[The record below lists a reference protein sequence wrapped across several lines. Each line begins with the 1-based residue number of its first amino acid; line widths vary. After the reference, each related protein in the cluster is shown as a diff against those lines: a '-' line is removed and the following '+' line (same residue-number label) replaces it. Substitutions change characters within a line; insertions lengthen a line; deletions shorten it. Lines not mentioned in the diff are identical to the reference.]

1 MKNFSAEFIAKKSMN
16 YYESLSGD
24 FNFVVRDPDG
34 IPFSGGGGDVDIH
47 VTRVDGYVP
56 IAALKD
62 ALKLSKSY
70 PDTFTRFTFR
80 ADMAYVEDFSE
91 SLADL
96 EVLSISLVMSTFFDE
111 PEFFLEALVD
121 NIEESILE
129 FPLEIS
135 SNLHEDIFGDRNA

>member
-1 MKNFSAEFIAKKSMN
+1 MTTQIAEISG
-16 YYESLSGD
+16 GD
-24 FNFVVRDPDG
+24 FNFGVRDLEG
-34 IPFSGGGGDVDIH
+34 IPFNGGGGDVDIH

-56 IAALKD
+56 VAALRD

-70 PDTFTRFTFR
+70 PDTFTRFTFQ
-80 ADMAYVEDFSE
+80 AAMAYVEDFSG
-91 SLADL
+91 SLAEL

-135 SNLHEDIFGDRNA
+135 SNLYEDIFGDRNA

>member
-1 MKNFSAEFIAKKSMN
+1 MTNQIAEIAG
-16 YYESLSGD
+16 GD

-56 IAALKD
+56 VAALRD

-91 SLADL
+91 SLSEL

-121 NIEESILE
+121 NTEESILE
-129 FPLEIS
+129 FPLDIS
-135 SNLHEDIFGDRNA
+135 KHLYDDIFGAQNA

>member
-1 MKNFSAEFIAKKSMN
+1 MTTQIAEISG
-16 YYESLSGD
+16 GD

-34 IPFSGGGGDVDIH
+34 IPFRGGGGDVDIH

-56 IAALKD
+56 IVALKD

-80 ADMAYVEDFSE
+80 ANMAYEEFSE
-91 SLADL
+91 SLAAL
-96 EVLSISLVMSTFFDE
+96 EVLSISLVMSTFFGE

-129 FPLEIS
+129 FPLDIS
-135 SNLHEDIFGDRNA
+135 QHLYDDIFGD

>member
-1 MKNFSAEFIAKKSMN
+1 MTNQIAEIAG
-16 YYESLSGD
+16 GD

-47 VTRVDGYVP
+47 VTRVDGHVP

-80 ADMAYVEDFSE
+80 ANMAYAEDFSE
-91 SLADL
+91 SLAEL
-96 EVLSISLVMSTFFDE
+96 EVLSISLVMSTFFGE

-129 FPLEIS
+129 FPLDIS
-135 SNLHEDIFGDRNA
+135 KHLYDDIFGAQNA

>member
-1 MKNFSAEFIAKKSMN
+1 MTNQIAEIAG
-16 YYESLSGD
+16 GD

-34 IPFSGGGGDVDIH
+34 IPFSGGGGVDIH
-47 VTRVDGYVP
+47 VIRVDGYVP
-56 IAALKD
+56 VAALRD

-80 ADMAYVEDFSE
+80 ADTAYVEDFSE
-91 SLADL
+91 SLSEL

-121 NIEESILE
+121 NTEESILE
-129 FPLEIS
+129 FPLDIS
-135 SNLHEDIFGDRNA
+135 KHLYDDIFGAQNA

>member
-1 MKNFSAEFIAKKSMN
+1 MTTQIAEISG
-16 YYESLSGD
+16 GD
-24 FNFVVRDPDG
+24 FNFGVRDLEG
-34 IPFSGGGGDVDIH
+34 VPFSGGGGDVDIH

-56 IAALKD
+56 VAALRD

-91 SLADL
+91 SLAEL
-96 EVLSISLVMSTFFDE
+96 EVLSISLVMSTFFGE

-121 NIEESILE
+121 DFEESILE

>member
-1 MKNFSAEFIAKKSMN
+1 MTNQIAETAGGN
-16 YYESLSGD
+16 

-34 IPFSGGGGDVDIH
+34 IPFNGGGGDVDIH
-47 VTRVDGYVP
+47 VTRVDGHVP
-56 IAALKD
+56 IVALKD

-80 ADMAYVEDFSE
+80 ANMAYEDFSE
-91 SLADL
+91 SLAAL

>member
-1 MKNFSAEFIAKKSMN
+1 MTTQIAEISG
-16 YYESLSGD
+16 GD
-24 FNFVVRDPDG
+24 FNFVVRDLEG
-34 IPFSGGGGDVDIH
+34 VPFSGGGGDVDIH

-56 IAALKD
+56 VAALRD

-91 SLADL
+91 SLSEL
-96 EVLSISLVMSTFFDE
+96 EVLSISLVMSTFFSE

-129 FPLEIS
+129 FPLDIS
-135 SNLHEDIFGDRNA
+135 SNLHDDIFGARNA

>member
-1 MKNFSAEFIAKKSMN
+1 MTTQIAEISG
-16 YYESLSGD
+16 GD
-24 FNFVVRDPDG
+24 FNFGVRDLEG

-91 SLADL
+91 SLSEL

-121 NIEESILE
+121 NTEESILE
-129 FPLEIS
+129 FPLDIS
-135 SNLHEDIFGDRNA
+135 KHLYDDIFGAQNA

>member
-1 MKNFSAEFIAKKSMN
+1 MTNQIAEIAG
-16 YYESLSGD
+16 GD

-56 IAALKD
+56 VEALKD

-80 ADMAYVEDFSE
+80 ANMAYVEDFSE

-96 EVLSISLVMSTFFDE
+96 EVLSISLVMSTFFAG

-129 FPLEIS
+129 FPLDIS
-135 SNLHEDIFGDRNA
+135 KHLYDDVFGD

>member
-1 MKNFSAEFIAKKSMN
+1 MTNQVMEIAG
-16 YYESLSGD
+16 GD

-34 IPFSGGGGDVDIH
+34 IPFSGGGGDVGIH

-80 ADMAYVEDFSE
+80 ANMAYAENFSE
-91 SLADL
+91 SLSEL

-129 FPLEIS
+129 FPLDVSQHFYEV
-135 SNLHEDIFGDRNA
+135 IFGARNA

>member
-1 MKNFSAEFIAKKSMN
+1 MTNQIAEIAG
-16 YYESLSGD
+16 GD

-34 IPFSGGGGDVDIH
+34 IPFNGGGGDVDIH

-56 IAALKD
+56 VAALRD

-91 SLADL
+91 SLSEL
-96 EVLSISLVMSTFFDE
+96 EVLSISLVMSTFFDV

-121 NIEESILE
+121 NTEESILE
-129 FPLEIS
+129 FPLDIS
-135 SNLHEDIFGDRNA
+135 KHLYDDIFGAQNA

>member
-1 MKNFSAEFIAKKSMN
+1 MTTQIAEISG
-16 YYESLSGD
+16 GD
-24 FNFVVRDPDG
+24 FNFVVRDLEG

-56 IAALKD
+56 VAALRD

-91 SLADL
+91 SLAEL
-96 EVLSISLVMSTFFDE
+96 EVLSNSLVMSTFFDV

-121 NIEESILE
+121 NTEESILE
-129 FPLEIS
+129 FPLDIS
-135 SNLHEDIFGDRNA
+135 KHLYDDIFGAQNA

>member
-1 MKNFSAEFIAKKSMN
+1 MTTQIAEISG
-16 YYESLSGD
+16 GD
-24 FNFVVRDPDG
+24 FNFGVRDLEG

-47 VTRVDGYVP
+47 VIRVDGYVP
-56 IAALKD
+56 VAALRD

-80 ADMAYVEDFSE
+80 ANMAYAEDLSE
-91 SLADL
+91 SLSEL

-121 NIEESILE
+121 NTEESILE
-129 FPLEIS
+129 FPLDIS
-135 SNLHEDIFGDRNA
+135 KHLYNDIFGARNA

>member
-1 MKNFSAEFIAKKSMN
+1 MTNQIAEIAG
-16 YYESLSGD
+16 GD

-56 IAALKD
+56 VAALRD

-91 SLADL
+91 SLSEL

-129 FPLEIS
+129 FPLDIS
-135 SNLHEDIFGDRNA
+135 KHLYDDIFGAQNA

>member
-1 MKNFSAEFIAKKSMN
+1 MTNQIAEIAG
-16 YYESLSGD
+16 GD
-24 FNFVVRDPDG
+24 FNFVVMDPDG
-34 IPFSGGGGDVDIH
+34 IPFNGGGGDVDIH
-47 VTRVDGYVP
+47 VTRVDGHVP

-91 SLADL
+91 SLSEL
-96 EVLSISLVMSTFFDE
+96 EVLSISLVMSTFFAE

-129 FPLEIS
+129 FPLDIS
-135 SNLHEDIFGDRNA
+135 KHLYDDIFGDRNA

>member
-1 MKNFSAEFIAKKSMN
+1 MTNQIAKIAG
-16 YYESLSGD
+16 GD

-47 VTRVDGYVP
+47 ITRVDGYVP
-56 IAALKD
+56 VAALRD

-91 SLADL
+91 SLAEL
-96 EVLSISLVMSTFFDE
+96 EVLSISLVMATFFDE

-129 FPLEIS
+129 FPLDIS
-135 SNLHEDIFGDRNA
+135 KHLYDDIFGAQNA

>member
-1 MKNFSAEFIAKKSMN
+1 MTTQIAEISG
-16 YYESLSGD
+16 GD
-24 FNFVVRDPDG
+24 FNFVVRDLEG

-56 IAALKD
+56 VAALRD

-80 ADMAYVEDFSE
+80 ANMAYVEDFSE
-91 SLADL
+91 SLAEL
-96 EVLSISLVMSTFFDE
+96 EVLSISLVMSTFFGE

-121 NIEESILE
+121 NTEESILE
-129 FPLEIS
+129 FPLDIS
-135 SNLHEDIFGDRNA
+135 KHLYDDIFGAQNA

>member
-1 MKNFSAEFIAKKSMN
+1 MINQIAKIAG
-16 YYESLSGD
+16 GD

-34 IPFSGGGGDVDIH
+34 IPFNGGGGDVDIH

-56 IAALKD
+56 IAALRD

-80 ADMAYVEDFSE
+80 ANTAYVEDFSE
-91 SLADL
+91 SLAEL
-96 EVLSISLVMSTFFDE
+96 EVLSISLVMSTFFGE

-121 NIEESILE
+121 NTEESILE

-135 SNLHEDIFGDRNA
+135 SNLHEDIFGAQNA

>member
-1 MKNFSAEFIAKKSMN
+1 MTTQIAEIAG
-16 YYESLSGD
+16 GD

-34 IPFSGGGGDVDIH
+34 IPFNGGGGDVDIH

-80 ADMAYVEDFSE
+80 ANMAYVEDFSE
-91 SLADL
+91 SLAEL
-96 EVLSISLVMSTFFDE
+96 EVLSIRLVMSTFFDE

-121 NIEESILE
+121 NVEESILE
-129 FPLEIS
+129 FPLDIS
-135 SNLHEDIFGDRNA
+135 KHLYDDIFGAQNA

>member
-1 MKNFSAEFIAKKSMN
+1 MTTQIAEISG
-16 YYESLSGD
+16 GD
-24 FNFVVRDPDG
+24 FNFGVRDLEG
-34 IPFSGGGGDVDIH
+34 VPFSGGGGDVDIH

-56 IAALKD
+56 VAALRD

-80 ADMAYVEDFSE
+80 ADIAYVEDFSE
-91 SLADL
+91 SLSEL

>member
-1 MKNFSAEFIAKKSMN
+1 MTTQIAEISG
-16 YYESLSGD
+16 GD
-24 FNFVVRDPDG
+24 FNFGVRDLEG
-34 IPFSGGGGDVDIH
+34 VPFSGGGGDVDIH

-56 IAALKD
+56 VAALRD

-91 SLADL
+91 SLAEL
-96 EVLSISLVMSTFFDE
+96 EVLSISLVMSTFFGE

-135 SNLHEDIFGDRNA
+135 RNLHEDIFGDRNA

>member
-1 MKNFSAEFIAKKSMN
+1 MTTQIAEISG
-16 YYESLSGD
+16 GD
-24 FNFVVRDPDG
+24 FNFGVRDLEG

-47 VTRVDGYVP
+47 VIRVDGYVP
-56 IAALKD
+56 VAALRD

-91 SLADL
+91 SLSEL

-121 NIEESILE
+121 NTEESILE
-129 FPLEIS
+129 FPLDIS
-135 SNLHEDIFGDRNA
+135 KHLYDDIFGAQNA

>member
-1 MKNFSAEFIAKKSMN
+1 MTYQIAEIAG
-16 YYESLSGD
+16 GD
-24 FNFVVRDPDG
+24 FNFVVRNPDG
-34 IPFSGGGGDVDIH
+34 IPFNGGGGDVDIH

-56 IAALKD
+56 VAALRD

-80 ADMAYVEDFSE
+80 ANMAYAEDFSE
-91 SLADL
+91 SLSEL

-121 NIEESILE
+121 NTEESILE
-129 FPLEIS
+129 FPLDIS
-135 SNLHEDIFGDRNA
+135 KHLYNDIFGAQNA

>member
-1 MKNFSAEFIAKKSMN
+1 MTNQIAEIAG
-16 YYESLSGD
+16 GD
-24 FNFVVRDPDG
+24 FNFVVRDLEG
-34 IPFSGGGGDVDIH
+34 IPFSGGGGDVDIR

-56 IAALKD
+56 VAALRD

-80 ADMAYVEDFSE
+80 ANMAYVDDFSE

-96 EVLSISLVMSTFFDE
+96 EVLSISLVMSTFFAE
-111 PEFFLEALVD
+111 PEFFLEVLVD

-135 SNLHEDIFGDRNA
+135 KHLYDDIFGAQNA

>member
-1 MKNFSAEFIAKKSMN
+1 MTNQIAEIAG
-16 YYESLSGD
+16 GD

-34 IPFSGGGGDVDIH
+34 IPFNGGGGDVDIH

-56 IAALKD
+56 VAALRD

-91 SLADL
+91 SLSEL
-96 EVLSISLVMSTFFDE
+96 EVLSISLVMSTFFGE
-111 PEFFLEALVD
+111 PEFFVEALVD
-121 NIEESILE
+121 NTEESILE
-129 FPLEIS
+129 FPLDIS
-135 SNLHEDIFGDRNA
+135 KHLYDDIFGAQNA

>member
-1 MKNFSAEFIAKKSMN
+1 MTNQIAGISG
-16 YYESLSGD
+16 GD
-24 FNFVVRDPDG
+24 FNFVVKDPDG

-56 IAALKD
+56 VAALRD

-80 ADMAYVEDFSE
+80 ANMAYVEDFSE
-91 SLADL
+91 SLAEL

-121 NIEESILE
+121 NTEESILE
-129 FPLEIS
+129 FPLGIFKH
-135 SNLHEDIFGDRNA
+135 LYDDIFGAQNA

>member
-1 MKNFSAEFIAKKSMN
+1 MTNQIAVIAG
-16 YYESLSGD
+16 GD
-24 FNFVVRDPDG
+24 LNFVVRDPDG

-56 IAALKD
+56 VAALRD

-91 SLADL
+91 SLSEL
-96 EVLSISLVMSTFFDE
+96 EVLSISLVMSTFFDV

-121 NIEESILE
+121 NTEESILE
-129 FPLEIS
+129 FPLDIS
-135 SNLHEDIFGDRNA
+135 KHLYDDIFGAQNA

>member
-1 MKNFSAEFIAKKSMN
+1 MTNQIAEIAG
-16 YYESLSGD
+16 GD

-34 IPFSGGGGDVDIH
+34 IPFSGGGVDIH
-47 VTRVDGYVP
+47 VIRVDGYVP
-56 IAALKD
+56 VAALRD

-80 ADMAYVEDFSE
+80 ADTAYVEDFSE
-91 SLADL
+91 SLSEL

-121 NIEESILE
+121 NTEESILE
-129 FPLEIS
+129 FPLDIS
-135 SNLHEDIFGDRNA
+135 KHLYDDIFGAQNA

>member
-1 MKNFSAEFIAKKSMN
+1 M
-16 YYESLSGD
+16 
-24 FNFVVRDPDG
+24 
-34 IPFSGGGGDVDIH
+34 DIH

-91 SLADL
+91 SLSEL
-96 EVLSISLVMSTFFDE
+96 EVLSISLVMSTFFDV

-121 NIEESILE
+121 NTEESILE
-129 FPLEIS
+129 FPLDIS
-135 SNLHEDIFGDRNA
+135 KHLYDDIFGAQNA

>member
-1 MKNFSAEFIAKKSMN
+1 MTNQVMEIAGGN
-16 YYESLSGD
+16 
-24 FNFVVRDPDG
+24 FNFVVRNPEV

-56 IAALKD
+56 IAALRD

-91 SLADL
+91 SLSEL
-96 EVLSISLVMSTFFDE
+96 EVLSISLVMSTFFDV

-121 NIEESILE
+121 NTEESILE
-129 FPLEIS
+129 FPLDIS
-135 SNLHEDIFGDRNA
+135 KHLYDDIFGAQNA

>member
-1 MKNFSAEFIAKKSMN
+1 MTTQIAEISG
-16 YYESLSGD
+16 GD

-56 IAALKD
+56 VAALRD

-91 SLADL
+91 SLSEL

-121 NIEESILE
+121 NTEESILE
-129 FPLEIS
+129 FPLDIS
-135 SNLHEDIFGDRNA
+135 KHLYDDIFGAQNA

>member
-1 MKNFSAEFIAKKSMN
+1 MTTQIAEISG
-16 YYESLSGD
+16 GD
-24 FNFVVRDPDG
+24 FNFGVRDPDG

-80 ADMAYVEDFSE
+80 ANMAYVEDFSE
-91 SLADL
+91 SLAEL
-96 EVLSISLVMSTFFDE
+96 EVLSISLVMSTFFGE

-129 FPLEIS
+129 FPLDIS
-135 SNLHEDIFGDRNA
+135 KHLYDDIFGAQNA

>member
-1 MKNFSAEFIAKKSMN
+1 MTNQIAEISG
-16 YYESLSGD
+16 GD
-24 FNFVVRDPDG
+24 FNFVVRDLEG

-56 IAALKD
+56 VAALRD

-91 SLADL
+91 SLSEL
-96 EVLSISLVMSTFFDE
+96 EVLSISLVMSTFFDV

-121 NIEESILE
+121 NTEESILE
-129 FPLEIS
+129 FPLDIS
-135 SNLHEDIFGDRNA
+135 KHLYDDIFGAQNA

>member
-1 MKNFSAEFIAKKSMN
+1 MTTQIAGISG
-16 YYESLSGD
+16 GD
-24 FNFVVRDPDG
+24 FNFVVRDLEG

-56 IAALKD
+56 VAALRD

-91 SLADL
+91 SLSEL

-111 PEFFLEALVD
+111 PEFCLEALVD
-121 NIEESILE
+121 NTEESILE
-129 FPLEIS
+129 FPLDIS
-135 SNLHEDIFGDRNA
+135 KHLYDDIFGAQNA